1 MYEDACQK
9 FYKALRNGNVKRMS
23 LDEYAQRRH
32 SLHIRKP
39 RLNPELTQDE
49 RLAII
54 SQARNF
60 PKLGLTYERNK
71 FGVITNV
78 YYLR

>member
-1 MYEDACQK
+1 MLNEGIPFTSK
-9 FYKALRNGNVKRMS
+9 TS
-23 LDEYAQRRH
+23 LK
-32 SLHIRKP
+32 S
-39 RLNPELTQDE
+39 ELTHDE

-54 SQARNF
+54 SQARSF